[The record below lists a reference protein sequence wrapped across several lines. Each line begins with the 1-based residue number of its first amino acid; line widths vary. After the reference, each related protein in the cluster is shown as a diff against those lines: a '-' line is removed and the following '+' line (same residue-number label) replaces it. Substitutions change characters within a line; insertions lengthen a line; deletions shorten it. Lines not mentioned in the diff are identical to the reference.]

1 MSLDSIDPNYAC
13 CRFLETFGVDVIDV
27 DESLIS
33 AGKFLSKIPPVTS
46 GNVPLKRDEN
56 AATYV
61 YTVALT
67 SMPSAPVRLAVQG
80 DVDAFESIE
89 VDGVANASLT
99 IQPEDWAAT
108 RTLSLHV
115 ADDNLLDG
123 NRNYQVTLV
132 AASKDANYDGVTS
145 ATLTSVV
152 LEDDV
157 AFATVSGKALT
168 VGAGIDGPTFGDG
181 YWITLSAP
189 PKDDVVVSLDCADTN
204 VFYTKQLLFTP
215 DDWDRKYVA
224 VNASLADPDVL
235 EGRTA
240 TLTHSVASADAFF
253 DGLAV
258 SDVGIAVEFSV
269 DSVPPPKLELVR
281 FLDGG
286 TLSTDCLLYTSPS
299 PRDRG

>member
-1 MSLDSIDPNYAC
+1 MPSATPTTVPTTEGYRLANFSVAAPANLVEATVADLVVKNLTVRLHYAPSEDVEVRLRAYGAAATALRVYDEDPARRGYALASDPGSASATKIIPAGATTLTVMVGALRDRINNGASFSQSVDVSLDSRDPNYAC
-13 CRFLETFGVDVIDV
+13 CRFLETFRVDVIDV

-61 YTVALT
+61 YTLALT

-123 NRNYQVTLV
+123 NRNY
-132 AASKDANYDGVTS
+132 
-145 ATLTSVV
+145 
-152 LEDDV
+152 
-157 AFATVSGKALT
+157 
-168 VGAGIDGPTFGDG
+168 
-181 YWITLSAP
+181 LS
-189 PKDDVVVSLDCADTN
+189 LI
-204 VFYTKQLLFTP
+204 
-215 DDWDRKYVA
+215 
-224 VNASLADPDVL
+224 
-235 EGRTA
+235 
-240 TLTHSVASADAFF
+240 H
-253 DGLAV
+253 
-258 SDVGIAVEFSV
+258 I
-269 DSVPPPKLELVR
+269 
-281 FLDGG
+281 
-286 TLSTDCLLYTSPS
+286 
-299 PRDRG
+299 